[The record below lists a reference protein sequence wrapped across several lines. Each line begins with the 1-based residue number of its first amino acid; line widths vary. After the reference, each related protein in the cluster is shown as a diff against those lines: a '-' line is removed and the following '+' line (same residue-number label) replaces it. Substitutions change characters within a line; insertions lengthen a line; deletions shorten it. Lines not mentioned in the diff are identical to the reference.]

1 MTSRDST
8 QLRSLL
14 VRFVILLVLIVAATW
29 ASHMIRDALNLEIM
43 PRNEQSVHRA
53 VMFGALAYVV
63 LLAIPFVPGAEIGI
77 ALLSSFGASIAPLVY
92 GATVLAMMLAYC
104 VGLLLPHQALARLLR
119 ALRMHRASE
128 LVSRVCALPREARLD
143 VLLEAAPPQIVKLA
157 LERRYVALALA
168 VNIPGNVVVG
178 GGGGIMMMA
187 GLSGLFA
194 PLPTLV
200 AILIGVSP
208 VPLAVMLFGATF

>member
-1 MTSRDST
+1 MKPRSETSLAALLWRIV
-8 QLRSLL
+8 LL
-14 VRFVILLVLIVAATW
+14 VVLVIGATW
-29 ASHMIRDALNLEIM
+29 ASHMIRDALDLEIM

-53 VMFGALAYVV
+53 VMFGSLAYII

-92 GATVLAMMLAYC
+92 GATILAMMLAYC
-104 VGLLLPHQALARLLR
+104 VGLLLPHTTLTRFLSILQMKKAAALVDRL
-119 ALRMHRASE
+119 
-128 LVSRVCALPREARLD
+128 CALPREKRLD
-143 VLLEAAPPQIVKLA
+143 LLLETAPPQIVKLA

-168 VNIPGNVVVG
+168 VNVPGNVVIG

-194 PLPTLV
+194 PVPTFF
-200 AILIGVSP
+200 AILVGVSP
-208 VPLAVMLFGATF
+208 VPLAVMLFGASF